1 MGRSKLGV
9 AALLG
14 TVLTAPVLA
23 LAQDAGRFRFAW
35 VRDESAE
42 HCPDGPAI
50 AREVTRRLGRDPFA
64 ASDAPSIE
72 ASVRRDGPRWTARLV
87 VRDADDASLGVREFT
102 SDAPDCAPIAAAI
115 TLGVALSID
124 PAAALRPPPPP
135 TPPAPAP
142 APPPP
147 PAPRVLRPPETPW
160 SRRAGVSLR
169 ALGAVGLLP
178 SVAPGVALAAEG
190 PIVGRLRWSVGLL
203 YLPDSGLVTAR
214 GSFAFGLVA
223 AQAAPCLDLWRV
235 PRASL
240 TGCVGVELGALRS
253 AVLRGDPSTVGER
266 PWAAA
271 FAGLRLRARL
281 LGPLAGELGV
291 EAVVPL
297 VRDRFFEGGP
307 ARDTAFQQA
316 SLAGVAFAGLGIQ
329 FP

>member
-1 MGRSKLGV
+1 VGRSKLCD

-14 TVLTAPVLA
+14 TVLTVPVHA

-50 AREVTRRLGRDPFA
+50 AREVARRLGRDPFA
-64 ASDAPSIE
+64 AADAPSIE

-87 VRDADDASLGVREFT
+87 VRDATDASLGVREFT
-102 SDAPDCAPIAAAI
+102 SDAADCAPIAAAI

-135 TPPAPAP
+135 TPPTPAP
-142 APPPP
+142 TP
-147 PAPRVLRPPETPW
+147 PAPRVVRPPETPW

-190 PIVGRLRWSVGLL
+190 PIAGRLRWSVGLL
-203 YLPDSGLVTAR
+203 YLPDSGLVTSR

-223 AQAAPCLDLWRV
+223 AQLAPCLDLWRV

-253 AVLRGDPSTVGER
+253 VVLRGDPSTVGER

-271 FAGLRLRARL
+271 FAGVRLRARL

-291 EAVVPL
+291 EAVAPL

-307 ARDTAFQQA
+307 TRETAFQQGV
-316 SLAGVAFAGLGIQ
+316 LAGVAFAGLGIQ

>member
-14 TVLTAPVLA
+14 TVLTAPPSA
-23 LAQDAGRFRFAW
+23 LAQETGRFRFAW
-35 VRDESAE
+35 ARDESAE
-42 HCPDGPAI
+42 HCPDGPTI
-50 AREVTRRLGRDPFA
+50 AREVTRRLGRDPFVTD
-64 ASDAPSIE
+64 DAPSIE
-72 ASVRRDGPRWTARLV
+72 ASVRRDGPRWTAHLV
-87 VRDADDASLGVREFT
+87 VRDASDASLGVREFT
-102 SDAPDCAPIAAAI
+102 SDAPDCGPIAAAI

-135 TPPAPAP
+135 TTPPS
-142 APPPP
+142 PPSPP
-147 PAPRVLRPPETPW
+147 PAPPRVILPPETPW

-169 ALGAVGLLP
+169 ALGALGLLP
-178 SVAPGVALAAEG
+178 SVSPGVALSAEG
-190 PIVGRLRWSVGLL
+190 PIVGRLRWSVALL
-203 YLPDSGLVTAR
+203 YLPDSGLVTSR

-223 AQAAPCLDLWRV
+223 AQLGPCLDLWRP

-253 AVLRGDPSTVGER
+253 VVLRGDPSTVGER
-266 PWAAA
+266 PWVALS
-271 FAGLRLRARL
+271 AGLRLRARL

-291 EAVVPL
+291 EAVAPL

-307 ARDTAFQQA
+307 ARDTAFQQGP
-316 SLAGVAFAGLGIQ
+316 LAGVAFAGLGIQ